1 MPYIRKKCFYLLHV
15 VPVSDD
21 TMFDRI
27 FEGKD
32 TTLALGFIA
41 NIADKR

>member
-1 MPYIRKKCFYLLHV
+1 MFYLLHV

-21 TMFDRI
+21 TMLDGI

-32 TTLALGFIA
+32 TTLALGFIT
-41 NIADKR
+41 NIAEKR